1 MKKDPVL
8 AQALR
13 DNKISTKAAHALS
26 LGIRN
31 SAEGNALT
39 SKIDALN
46 IRSTPSQALEAKKQ
60 AAGTAL
66 KKLEG
71 QREVL
76 KKEAAFEENPAEFR
90 ALIQTRY
97 FADYFANTLKTAL
110 KAQIPIPTDD
120 IEQVRKAMA
129 YQKQPW
135 YTTVSWDGRTAY
147 EMNSESVKQ
156 PVMQM
161 FLKKMKPWMYK

>member
-8 AQALR
+8 AKALR
-13 DNKISTKAAHALS
+13 DNKVSAKAERDLYI
-26 LGIRN
+26 GIRN
-31 SAEGNALT
+31 SGEGKVLK
-39 SKIDALN
+39 SKGESLN
-46 IRSTPSQALEAKKQ
+46 IRFTPSKALEAKKE

-66 KKLEG
+66 KKLEA
-71 QREVL
+71 QRNIL
-76 KKEAAFEENPAEFR
+76 KKEIAYEENPAEFR
-90 ALIQTRY
+90 ALRQTRY
-97 FADYFANTLKTAL
+97 FGNYFAQTLKKAL

-129 YQKQPW
+129 YQSQPW